1 LLTVLKLDRL
11 CQTFLLSGKDISLG
25 PLTSV
30 QEQANLPEKVFNTRK
45 AAEKLQHEFSEG
57 RVQASKHK
65 ITVAN
70 SSGFPA
76 VVQVVIA

>member
-1 LLTVLKLDRL
+1 
-11 CQTFLLSGKDISLG
+11 
-25 PLTSV
+25 V